1 MIKQT
6 LLNIIDFLRYQIEN
20 DQCTLAEMKSIHNL
34 IVNNLDID
42 ASTKEIADF
51 YGESE
56 SNVRNVVSRHY
67 SKDKKAKR
75 KVYYNFAWVSSVI
88 PKNWCK
94 RWRDI

>member
-1 MIKQT
+1 MIKKT

-67 SKDKKAKR
+67 SRDKKAKR

-88 PKNWCK
+88 PKKWCK
-94 RWRDI
+94 KWRDM